1 MSVAF
6 LKAESWAAHPEVAP
20 ARTLEGEWHVSRGNG
35 SRRCCGGWQFLFAGF
50 APGQAYRVEWET
62 RHRGIAVP
70 GDELAGMAIW
80 GQPDLD
86 DVRFGTR
93 FEWDYVLAVP
103 VAEDRVIY
111 SAVLVAPEGADT
123 LAVRDT
129 LRWSPA
135 GETRTSLP
143 RISCLGT
150 AAPPAP
156 LRVAVATGSEAE
168 ARTSRPTVGEAV
180 EFYAGLARRA
190 CDQGAKLV
198 ALPEV
203 CLDWDVP
210 GHPVEHAL
218 AVPGPETER
227 FSELARC
234 YGATIVVGL
243 HERDGDEVFNS
254 AVVIDADGGVAGIYR
269 KVHLASFEAFSGV
282 VPGDGFPVFGTAAGR
297 IGCNI
302 CMDSSA
308 AESARVVGLN
318 GADFLVLPIMGDHR
332 ASVWQRGNPV
342 LDEERWRAIM
352 SVRAMDNQLC
362 MVVARNNARASCIVD
377 RSGAFLA
384 YNDGS
389 ADFILADVP
398 GNDAFRKWNGGCFRQ
413 VNWRQRRPRLYGSF
427 VDSMPPALAR
437 LARNGPPPA
446 ENA

>member
-1 MSVAF
+1 MPVAF
-6 LKAESWAAHPEVAP
+6 VKAEPWAAHARVAP
-20 ARTLEGEWHVSRGNG
+20 VCTVQDGWYTAAGNG
-35 SRRCCGGWQFLFAGF
+35 TRRCCGGWQFLFAGF
-50 APGQAYRVEWET
+50 VPGQAYRIEWET
-62 RHRGIAVP
+62 RHQGIAVP
-70 GDELAGMAIW
+70 GDELAAMTVW
-80 GQPDLD
+80 GQPDLA

-93 FEWDYVLAVP
+93 FEWDYIFAMP
-103 VAEDRVIY
+103 VAEDRVRY
-111 SAVLVAPEGADT
+111 SGVLVAPEGADT

-135 GETRTSLP
+135 GHSRASLP
-143 RISCLGT
+143 TVTCLGGAVR
-150 AAPPAP
+150 AAPI
-156 LRVAVATGSEAE
+156 RVAVVTGSETK
-168 ARTSRPTVGEAV
+168 ARQSRPTVAEGV
-180 EFYAGLARRA
+180 EFYAGMTRQA

-203 CLDWDVP
+203 CLDWHVP

-218 AVPGPETER
+218 AVPGPETGR
-227 FSELARC
+227 FSELARS

-243 HERDGDEVFNS
+243 HEQAGDEVYNS
-254 AVVIDADGGVAGIYR
+254 AVVIDADGSVAGVYR

-282 VPGDGFPVFGTAAGR
+282 VPGDGFPVFETAAGR
-297 IGCNI
+297 IGGNI

-308 AESARVVGLN
+308 AESSRLVGLN

-362 MVVARNNARASCIVD
+362 MVVARNNARASCVVD
-377 RSGAFLA
+377 RSGVFLA

-398 GNDAFRKWNGGCFRQ
+398 GSDAFRKWNGGCFRQ
-413 VNWRQRRPRLYGSF
+413 VNWRQRRPHLYDPF
-427 VDSMPPALAR
+427 VDPMPAALAR
-437 LARNGPPPA
+437 LAQD
-446 ENA
+446 